1 MSQTCPNCGFENRAT
16 NRFCSN
22 CGDSLVPPV
31 PGSPEPGAGAP
42 AAGTEPVTY
51 KVQTWDA
58 SEQPAEPAEEEKVV
72 APPRP
77 TFLPYG
83 AFSSATPGSQTGGY
97 GMSTG
102 APTAPVTS
110 VAPPPVSPSGT
121 GGGTYAPYSPEVA
134 RKLEAQ
140 KPERSWLLP
149 SVGAA
154 AILLLVLIAV
164 GGYLL
169 LAPKNGSGSTD
180 SSSATSGQ
188 SAPPASGSDADTIKN
203 VIKQS
208 NDEQITAWRNLDT
221 DVLKGT
227 RTGQVLQDNIQAVQD
242 LKNSNMYAVPVNK
255 SLQFG
260 EINVNGDTATAK
272 TVEVW
277 TVTFYSKDGNKVVNS
292 TGPDTLYE
300 TYHLVKQDGKWLVST
315 LDIVQNPLPALPA
328 LPAQITTRSSTGS
341 PQHKTRKGVAVSDPF
356 SRLLATQ
363 SLLLV
368 MRRNRRRCTSHSPE
382 QPPT

>member
-1 MSQTCPNCGFENRAT
+1 
-16 NRFCSN
+16 
-22 CGDSLVPPV
+22 
-31 PGSPEPGAGAP
+31 
-42 AAGTEPVTY
+42 
-51 KVQTWDA
+51 
-58 SEQPAEPAEEEKVV
+58 
-72 APPRP
+72 
-77 TFLPYG
+77 
-83 AFSSATPGSQTGGY
+83 
-97 GMSTG
+97 MSTG

-110 VAPPPVSPSGT
+110 VSPPPVTPGGT

-169 LAPKNGSGSTD
+169 LAPKNSGSSTD
-180 SSSATSGQ
+180 NSSASGGQ

-242 LKNSNMYAVPVNK
+242 LKNSNMYAVPLNK

-315 LDIVQNPLPALPA
+315 LDIVQNPAPGTP
-328 LPAQITTRSSTGS
+328 STPSTPGANNNS
-341 PQHKTRKGVAVSDPF
+341 
-356 SRLLATQ
+356 
-363 SLLLV
+363 
-368 MRRNRRRCTSHSPE
+368 
-382 QPPT
+382 